1 MTDGSI
7 DAIPSEAWVE
17 PGVLNR
23 VKLILDDD
31 RCRHQ
36 VYDEM
41 ADQLR
46 SVRWDVPVEPT
57 LPAMFTAPDP
67 DPLAVAKDLLAF
79 DQHSVKALHAL
90 RACPKRSINSLM
102 VEMMLL
108 DTTKHIAIPEHT
120 TAHLSR

>member
-67 DPLAVAKDLLAF
+67 DPLAVA
-79 DQHSVKALHAL
+79 
-90 RACPKRSINSLM
+90 
-102 VEMMLL
+102 
-108 DTTKHIAIPEHT
+108 
-120 TAHLSR
+120 